1 MKHLHLQVVLQCT
14 EPNEVTGS
22 QFGFWGRK
30 FKNLGLDSESA
41 PPTYLVSQFS
51 VKMGNFEFF
60 GLNLGKLPNYVWYF
74 GSNIVE
80 GVAES
85 WEETQMSW
93 LEVHGVGW
101 RLKWARWKWWSWME
115 VGARFSNALLK
126 IVLQTGLNVY
136 RESSGGSRFVTQTHG
151 VIQMVTNKIY
161 FMHQFHFPSK
171 YILSKCANTNSK

>member
-60 GLNLGKLPNYVWYF
+60 GLNLGKLPNYV
-74 GSNIVE
+74 
-80 GVAES
+80 
-85 WEETQMSW
+85 
-93 LEVHGVGW
+93 
-101 RLKWARWKWWSWME
+101 
-115 VGARFSNALLK
+115 
-126 IVLQTGLNVY
+126 
-136 RESSGGSRFVTQTHG
+136 
-151 VIQMVTNKIY
+151 
-161 FMHQFHFPSK
+161 
-171 YILSKCANTNSK
+171 